1 MPTLPQ
7 GRLLV
12 LFVSII
18 LSCASIGISISIFCH
33 FKRPQS
39 QSQSHPPGSYMDSTG
54 PDEQGLPYVNFGPYN
69 GHSRTS
75 SLAVPILGLV
85 SSLLN
90 IVLALTLLFASA
102 MKRRTILTA
111 VAIEAPCLYVVSVL
125 WLATGIFIAH
135 CIDSGLLIGAT
146 TRFCTENRVLAGL
159 SFINWIQLMI
169 YANTVMTVA
178 TICHVRKQGVWL
190 RSVTELPTFGAPAL
204 TFDSTPDKE
213 FDSLFYTKTNE
224 SQHPI
229 VGVSSQTV
237 DSRTQ
242 HHFRSRITLP
252 SHSLIEA
259 QTLSTTPSPPPSHL
273 PIHIEILP
281 ATTSPSPPPLPSP
294 TDPVASSIP
303 TVSTQSDPTQNTDGH
318 ARSSTGHHIAL
329 TGDPPI
335 YSNPGSDYELSPL

>member
-1 MPTLPQ
+1 
-7 GRLLV
+7 
-12 LFVSII
+12 
-18 LSCASIGISISIFCH
+18 
-33 FKRPQS
+33 
-39 QSQSHPPGSYMDSTG
+39 
-54 PDEQGLPYVNFGPYN
+54 
-69 GHSRTS
+69 
-75 SLAVPILGLV
+75 
-85 SSLLN
+85 
-90 IVLALTLLFASA
+90 
-102 MKRRTILTA
+102 
-111 VAIEAPCLYVVSVL
+111 
-125 WLATGIFIAH
+125 
-135 CIDSGLLIGAT
+135 
-146 TRFCTENRVLAGL
+146 
-159 SFINWIQLMI
+159 MI

-190 RSVTELPTFGAPAL
+190 CSVTELPTFGAPAL

-229 VGVSSQTV
+229 VGVSSQTA

-252 SHSLIEA
+252 SPSLIEA

-281 ATTSPSPPPLPSP
+281 ATPSPLPPPLPSP

-303 TVSTQSDPTQNTDGH
+303 TESTQSDLTQNTDGH